1 MDKLEISTCDYFALN
16 GVLVKMV
23 LNGLLTNKER
33 EDFLYKSKLLKL
45 ENNQWKDMHGSILN
59 LISPETK

>member
-45 ENNQWKDMHGSILN
+45 ENNRWKDMHGSILN